1 MGYKRT
7 RDDFIAELDIIHNQR
22 RHEVPPLRFVE
33 GNEGL
38 DIEIL
43 RNDIWNAWLEKN
55 SVRQI
60 ADAAEV
66 SPKTV
71 NKHLNKCKKM
81 YDKWVT
87 ENGLDLHG
95 NPANRLEDALSDI
108 RKEMDELEEQAQEC
122 RAEGDIRGY
131 KELKKLKHDL
141 HKEMTKFMGVEP
153 EKKISMEVT
162 SAEETRRKMAEMF
175 PSDEVIDPEE
185 NDEG

>member
-38 DIEIL
+38 DVEIL
-43 RNDIWNAWLEKN
+43 RNDIWNAWLEKIP
-55 SVRQI
+55 VRQI
-60 ADAAEV
+60 ANAAEV
-66 SPKTV
+66 TPETV

-95 NPANRLEDALSDI
+95 DPANRLEDAISDI
-108 RKEMDELEEQAQEC
+108 QKEMDELEEQAQEC
-122 RAEGDIRGY
+122 KVEGDIRGY
-131 KELKKLKHDL
+131 KELKKLKHEMR
-141 HKEMTKFMGVEP
+141 KEMTKFMGVEP
-153 EKKISMEVT
+153 EKKLNVEVT
-162 SAEETRRKMAEMF
+162 SAEETRRKMAELF

-185 NDEG
+185 EDEG